1 MAKEPGKQMSV
12 WKEKLAAM
20 AKTASAA
27 ANTASNGIPRISF
40 RAGVMTYKD
49 APIKGNAI
57 ECVILGFAF
66 ENQWYSNAEFDP
78 NAMARPDCFALNMS
92 DAKHMAPVQADCT
105 LPQHNECDT
114 CPKFQ
119 WDTDQKGGKGKACK
133 QKVRLVLMARNDL
146 DAEDLGD
153 VAKADLVLATVP
165 TTSVKNFTKYVNS
178 LAQEFDSHP
187 MGVLTKISCRPD
199 QDVMVVVEFEAVAAL
214 DDDELLEVLFK
225 RLDEVTTAAMKPY
238 DKNDPNAEKP
248 ERTPAR
254 RPLKAQRGGR
264 R

>member
-1 MAKEPGKQMSV
+1 MAKTTGTALTV
-12 WKEKLAAM
+12 WQEKLAAM
-20 AKTASAA
+20 GRTATAA
-27 ANTASNGIPRISF
+27 VATAAGGVPRISF
-40 RAGVMTYKD
+40 RAGIMTFKE

-66 ENQWYSNAEFDP
+66 ENQWYSDPEFDP

-92 DAKHMAPVQADCT
+92 DAKPMAPVQADCT
-105 LPQHNECDT
+105 LPQHTDCET

-119 WDTDQKGGKGKACK
+119 WDSDRKGGRGKDCK

-153 VAKADLVLATVP
+153 IAKADLVLATVP
-165 TTSVKNFTKYVNS
+165 TTSVKNFSKYVNS
-178 LAQEFDSHP
+178 LATEFNSHP
-187 MGVLTKISCRPD
+187 LGVLTKISCRPD

-214 DDDELLEVLFK
+214 DDEALLEVLFN

-238 DKNDPNAEKP
+238 DKNDPNAEPK
-248 ERTPAR
+248 ERPPAR
-254 RPLKAQRGGR
+254 RPLKAQRGR